1 MSTRLATSLAV
12 LVAAIGTPAIAA
24 DWGEEWSPEEV
35 YRGAYEVEPKDW
47 TEMGDET
54 DGIHIE
60 TGLRYWYSWGS
71 QSFESG
77 GITTSSTDNAHT
89 GEVFLRVEEDATAT
103 WAQGMVG
110 YSVAINGTFDG
121 PFPGDIADGEIGYAG
136 ADFGWNAFD
145 DGQGNGI
152 GAMVGYLYWNNSPD
166 TGRNNFTTATSSGDI
181 TYDPVTG
188 QTFVPGDSA
197 PNHIDIHAMRLGVEG
212 KAKFGDFFDVRAQLA
227 AVPYAKVGGVVGVD
241 DPEFNTDVYG
251 GPAQFPYGGANGN
264 ISQIRSSATAIDGWG
279 YGAMA
284 EAWLGMHPTENLTVR
299 LGGRAWYLQGT
310 ADATYT
316 LAEVGNP
323 QNTDADPEYDEGPTF
338 VNGGVIETNNPFSL
352 LRYGLLAE
360 LTYSF

>member
-145 DGQGNGI
+145 DGQGNGV

-316 LAEVGNP
+316 LAEIGNP